1 MDNELI
7 RLLIDYMTQQESEIL
22 RLNKKLTELED
33 LMMINN
39 NLLGFLSQVVAPYQK
54 QQDNN
59 INSEIYNYLVKYSIE
74 NESWGKS

>member
-7 RLLIDYMTQQESEIL
+7 RLLIDYMAQQESEVL
-22 RLNKKLTELED
+22 KLNKKLTELED

-39 NLLGFLSQVVAPYQK
+39 NLLGFLSQVVAPHQK
-54 QQDNN
+54 QQDHN
-59 INSEIYNYLVKYSIE
+59 INTEIYNYLVKYSIE

>member
-7 RLLIDYMTQQESEIL
+7 RLLIDYMAQQESDIL
-22 RLNKKLTELED
+22 KLNKKLTELED

-54 QQDNN
+54 QQDSN

>member
-39 NLLGFLSQVVAPYQK
+39 NLLGFLSQIVAPYQK
-54 QQDNN
+54 KQDHN
-59 INSEIYNYLVKYSIE
+59 INTEIYNYLVKHSIE

>member
-22 RLNKKLTELED
+22 KLNKKLTGLED
-33 LMMINN
+33 LMVINN
-39 NLLGFLSQVVAPYQK
+39 NLLGFLSQIVAPYQK
-54 QQDNN
+54 QQDHN
-59 INSEIYNYLVKYSIE
+59 INTEIYSYLVKYSIE